1 MVTETAN
8 EHKREVETESRRPV
22 ESNPL
27 FTTDRHAIQRADIH
41 IGRRVHNGGWV
52 ADIMKSGRIC
62 SNYYFSI
69 LPSSET
75 ANKHKDNVET

>member
-1 MVTETAN
+1 LADLVKIWRILKNYHFAKLMVAEYHLAELMVTETAN

-41 IGRRVHNGGWV
+41 IGRRVHNGG
-52 ADIMKSGRIC
+52 
-62 SNYYFSI
+62 
-69 LPSSET
+69 
-75 ANKHKDNVET
+75 